1 MKQTK
6 FKINSSDINVEFII
20 DGKPRL
26 DQLRDIIVR
35 YALLIGYTPTQ
46 IEGEFGK
53 IETIYQQDYNKL
65 TLLD

>member
-6 FKINSSDINVEFII
+6 FKINSSDINIEFII

-46 IEGEFGK
+46 IENEFGK
-53 IETIYQQDYNKL
+53 IENKYQQDYNKL

>member
-6 FKINSSDINVEFII
+6 FKINSSDINIEFII

-46 IEGEFGK
+46 IETEFGK
-53 IETIYQQDYNKL
+53 IENKYQQDYNKL

>member
-6 FKINSSDINVEFII
+6 FKINSSDINIEFII

-46 IEGEFGK
+46 IEREFGK
-53 IETIYQQDYNKL
+53 IETKYQQDYNKL

>member
-6 FKINSSDINVEFII
+6 FKINSSDINIEFII

-46 IEGEFGK
+46 IEAEFGK
-53 IETIYQQDYNKL
+53 IENKYQQDYNKL

>member
-6 FKINSSDINVEFII
+6 FKINSSDINIEFII

-46 IEGEFGK
+46 IEREFGK
-53 IETIYQQDYNKL
+53 IENKYQQDYNKL

>member
-46 IEGEFGK
+46 IETEFGK
-53 IETIYQQDYNKL
+53 IENKYQQDYNKL